1 VCWVRATRNQAL
13 SLSTF
18 SLDLFL
24 PPGTAAPADILDA
37 GLPSE
42 ALVLEVPIAL
52 TQTLT
57 LEAAD
62 VALES
67 ERSGLK
73 EKALGRTLDYRVG
86 T

>member
-1 VCWVRATRNQAL
+1 VLGSRNPEPGAQPEHLLARP
-13 SLSTF
+13 
-18 SLDLFL
+18 L
-24 PPGTAAPADILDA
+24 PAPGTAAPADILDA